1 MREIAEK
8 YIKAGFA
15 ILPIKQDKSPAVPK
29 WKDIVFKP
37 SDFDN
42 AKGIGIICGLPSHG
56 LECYDY
62 DNHFG
67 DAKKTLAAFIEAI
80 KPIYDKYK
88 FPINKTQSGG
98 FHLLIRC
105 EKIEGNKKLA
115 SKPKWNEKQ
124 KRHVPDAIIET
135 RGEGGYFAAPP
146 TKGYSF
152 IRNSIYEV
160 QEITESERCKLIE
173 VAKSFNEWSEPVK
186 TEFESKDRPGDLYNN
201 DFTSI
206 VNAKSLLKLA
216 GWKELKNNQWQRP
229 DKKDGISAT
238 FGKVAANVFYCFTA
252 NGFPFEPEKAYL
264 PFQILALLKYNGD
277 FKQAAKELSNDY
289 KKENTNNTNSAS
301 GISDINKKPNN
312 EIKELFERSYIDTS
326 KFVKKPPVILSFR
339 DNDFQNPDKRVFTLG
354 NFSAITGKWKS
365 KKTFFLSMLTGAL
378 MGQRNIQ
385 NKIIISLPIEKG
397 HVMYFDTE
405 QGYFDSH
412 FLMKRIEKISEYENP
427 DHWSGFNLR
436 EFTPFQRCDI
446 IEYGLSKNPRVGFIV
461 IDGIADLAM
470 AINDEV
476 EATRVVSLLMR
487 WTKQYNCHIATIIH
501 QNKLN
506 DFATGHLGSMV
517 MKKAEVIISTKGNE
531 TDNTISSV
539 NCDYTRGTAPFENFD
554 FRINEFGMP
563 EICDFPNIVENDL

>member
-15 ILPIKQDKSPAVPK
+15 ILPVKLDKSPAVPK
-29 WKDIVFKP
+29 WKDVVFKA

-42 AKGIGIICGLPSHG
+42 AQGIGIICGEPSHG

-62 DNHFG
+62 DAHFG
-67 DAKKTLAAFIEAI
+67 DAKKNLTAFLTDPKVKE
-80 KPIYDKYK
+80 IYEKYK
-88 FPINKTQSGG
+88 LPINSTQNGG
-98 FHLLIRC
+98 YHLLIRC
-105 EKIEGNKKLA
+105 EKTEGNKKLA
-115 SKPKWNEKQ
+115 SRPKWSEKLN
-124 KRHVPDAIIET
+124 RFVPDAIIES
-135 RGEGGYFAAPP
+135 RGEGGYFLAPP
-146 TKGYSF
+146 TKGYKN
-152 IRNSIYEV
+152 IRNSIYDI
-160 QEITESERCKLIE
+160 QEITTDERNTLIE

-264 PFQILALLKYNGD
+264 PFQILSLLKYKGD
-277 FKQAAKELSNDY
+277 FKEAAKELSKDY
-289 KKENTNNTNSAS
+289 KPANPQEIRKSVKTPEIQESEIEKYFKE
-301 GISDINKKPNN
+301 
-312 EIKELFERSYIDTS
+312 SYIDTS
-326 KFVKKPPVILSFR
+326 KYVEKPPIILSFR
-339 DNDFQNPDKRVFTLG
+339 DSDLNYPDKRVFTLG

-365 KKTFFLSMLTGAL
+365 KKTFFLSLITGAL
-378 MGQRNIQ
+378 IGQRNIQ
-385 NKIIISLPIEKG
+385 NKIIPSLPNERG
-397 HVMYFDTE
+397 GVMYFDTE
-405 QGYFDSH
+405 QGYYDSH
-412 FLMKRIEKISEYENP
+412 FLMKRIEKITETNIL
-427 DHWSGFNLR
+427 DHWSGHNLR
-436 EFTPFQRCDI
+436 ERTPVQRCEV
-446 IEYGLSKNPRVGFIV
+446 IEYALKQNPFVGFVI
-461 IDGIADLAM
+461 IDGIADLAT

-506 DFATGHLGSMV
+506 DFATGWLGTTI
-517 MKKAEVIISTKGNE
+517 MKKSEIVISVKKNENDKSISTV
-531 TDNTISSV
+531 S
-539 NCDYTRGTAPFENFD
+539 CDMSRALDFDDFD
-554 FRINEFGMP
+554 FCINEFGIP
-563 EICDFPNIVENDL
+563 EIYDIPQITSNEL